1 MRGLVLALLFTAGWI
16 PLYVFRAEEMS
27 EALPYYSATERR
39 SVRYAAVILIAH
51 TSIAC
56 IVLSLTS
63 PPLWRAGLGL
73 LLFGAAIGFCMWA
86 RAQIGPLRLTRL
98 PDQPPPTLR
107 RDGPFGVVRNP
118 LYLGYLVAAA
128 APAVTAGRPLLAVTY
143 AACFLALAIR
153 AAQEERRLHTQLG
166 PAYAEYCRSVKRLIP
181 YVW

>member
-1 MRGLVLALLFTAGWI
+1 MRGLVLALVFTAGWI

-73 LLFGAAIGFCMWA
+73 LLFAAAIGFCMWA

-98 PDQPPPTLR
+98 PQPPPTLR

-118 LYLGYLVAAA
+118 LYLGYLVAAGA
-128 APAVTAGRPLLAVTY
+128 AVTTGRPLLAVTF
-143 AACFLALAIR
+143 AACFLALAMR
-153 AAQEERRLHTQLG
+153 AAQEERRLHAQLG
-166 PAYAEYCRSVKRLIP
+166 RPMRTTAAP
-181 YVW
+181 